1 MPKLGMQSK
10 RSSALIEAVI
20 AEIGSTGSMD
30 VTVSQIAK
38 RAGMSSALAHHYFGS
53 KNSMFV
59 AAMRHILNVYGKE
72 VRQRLAAANA
82 PRERLEVIIR
92 TSFSEQ
98 NFRPE
103 VVNAWLNFYVFAQK
117 SGEVARLLEVYH
129 RRLESNLRHELRK
142 LLPGCAEFVAEGIA
156 AMIDGAY
163 IRRVLRR
170 DGGIPCSPEDMAL
183 DYLDLCLNRSGAG
196 S

>member
-10 RSSALIEAVI
+10 RSSALIDAVI
-20 AEIGSTGSMD
+20 AEIGETGSMD

-59 AAMRHILNVYGKE
+59 AAMRHILEVYGKE
-72 VRQRLAAANA
+72 IRNRLASASD
-82 PRERLEVIIR
+82 PRMRLEIIIR

-117 SGEVARLLEVYH
+117 SRDVARLLEVYH

-142 LLPGCAEFVAEGIA
+142 LLPGDAEFVAEGIA

-170 DGGIPCSPEDMAL
+170 DGAIPCNPEDMAL
-183 DYLDLCLNRSGAG
+183 DYLDLCLSRTGART
-196 S
+196 

>member
-1 MPKLGMQSK
+1 MPKLGMQSI
-10 RSSALIEAVI
+10 RSSALIDAVI
-20 AEIGSTGSMD
+20 AEVGRTGSMD

-59 AAMRHILNVYGKE
+59 AAMRHILEVYGHEIRK
-72 VRQRLAAANA
+72 RLNGLTD
-82 PRERLEVIIR
+82 PRERLDAIIH

-103 VVNAWLNFYVFAQK
+103 VVSAWLNFYVFAQK
-117 SGEVARLLEVYH
+117 SGDVARLLEVYH

-142 LLPGCAEFVAEGIA
+142 LMPEDAVFVAEGIA
-156 AMIDGAY
+156 SMIDGAY

-170 DGGIPCSPEDMAL
+170 DGGSPCLPEEMAR
-183 DYLDLCLNRSGAG
+183 DYLELCLNRTGART
-196 S
+196 